1 MKGSEVTNI
10 KSPPGQSL
18 GRLFKI
24 GLKLLTWC
32 FKILFK
38 YMLPNDLEYPETIK
52 VSIWMPGYKYLLT
65 WDQCNWS
72 NCLALLYVQHNP
84 NLIHC
89 ILYRPNIPYRK
100 SLN

>member
-52 VSIWMPGYKYLLT
+52 VSGCQVISISLPGTNVIGLT
-65 WDQCNWS
+65 VWPCCTFS
-72 NCLALLYVQHNP
+72 T
-84 NLIHC
+84 
-89 ILYRPNIPYRK
+89 IPT
-100 SLN
+100 